1 MNSLKALL
9 TPELMQA
16 VITIGT
22 PLVIAGVKAL
32 VPRIKPVYLP
42 LAAPVVGFL
51 ISVVGNFAG
60 APEVHPALALGLGLA
75 GVGLREAAD
84 QLKKAVPPDRPDGT

>member
-1 MNSLKALL
+1 MNSIQALL
-9 TPELMQA
+9 TPEIMQA
-16 VITIGT
+16 AITIVT
-22 PLVIAGVKAL
+22 PVIIAGVKAL

-42 LAAPVVGFL
+42 IAAPIVGFL
-51 ISVVGNFAG
+51 LSVVANFAG

-84 QLKKAVPPDRPDGT
+84 QLKKAVPASPPGS